1 MPDLGI
7 SVLFKGKNMI
17 RLLGGLW
24 VALEISLISVV
35 VSIPLGN
42 SARNRHDM
50 EESGDKSDD
59 KSVSGDCP
67 HHAADGTA
75 VPRVFSE
82 RRGCSTGNLSAEFA
96 SVIVFTFWGTAEM
109 GDLVRGALISI
120 PKHQYESGAALG
132 MTRSQIYFYI
142 IIPQTLRQSD
152 PAVDQPGHPYDQDDK
167 PCDDDRCGGGAKGD
181 TADHRGKPYGIAE
194 CGVRTVRNRV
204 CTVFP
209 GMLADQYAWRDIWKR
224 NGVTD
229 MKAEAEE
236 LLKIEHIKK
245 SYEGNEI
252 LKDLSLTIHKGEVV
266 VIIGPSGCGK
276 STLLRCI
283 NALEPIQEGSITLR
297 GETIDGKAKNIAGI
311 RQKVGMVFQ
320 SYELFP
326 HKTILENVILAPLK
340 VQKRTKEDAVSEA
353 KQLLEK
359 VGLLDKCDSFP
370 RQLSGGQKQRVAIV
384 RALMMHPE
392 IMLFDEVTAALDPE
406 MVREVLD
413 TMLELA
419 KAGSTMVIVTHEM
432 SFARAV
438 ADRVVFIDQG
448 EIVEEGKPDEFFT
461 HPTTERAKKF
471 LHTFEFEAVRD

>member
-1 MPDLGI
+1 
-7 SVLFKGKNMI
+7 
-17 RLLGGLW
+17 
-24 VALEISLISVV
+24 
-35 VSIPLGN
+35 
-42 SARNRHDM
+42 
-50 EESGDKSDD
+50 
-59 KSVSGDCP
+59 
-67 HHAADGTA
+67 
-75 VPRVFSE
+75 
-82 RRGCSTGNLSAEFA
+82 
-96 SVIVFTFWGTAEM
+96 
-109 GDLVRGALISI
+109 
-120 PKHQYESGAALG
+120 
-132 MTRSQIYFYI
+132 
-142 IIPQTLRQSD
+142 
-152 PAVDQPGHPYDQDDK
+152 
-167 PCDDDRCGGGAKGD
+167 
-181 TADHRGKPYGIAE
+181 
-194 CGVRTVRNRV
+194 
-204 CTVFP
+204 
-209 GMLADQYAWRDIWKR
+209 
-224 NGVTD
+224 

-283 NALEPIQEGSITLR
+283 NALKPIQEGSITLR

-340 VQKRTKEDAVSEA
+340 VQKRSREDAVSEA

-419 KAGSTMVIVTHEM
+419 KTGSTMVIVTHEM